1 MSFFPFS
8 STDSHR
14 STGIVVPQS
23 KEQRSHSQVLETL
36 FQNFDFDLEQV
47 SDTIDPILT
56 AQSRCEVTSL
66 YIQGIVSNG
75 TAFLCTNINTEH
87 AIDVT
92 SRSSSWLIGQSARC
106 TISVPHGE
114 ISPCHAAIGYQPNH
128 GFYIADVG
136 SKSGT
141 WVNRR
146 PLEAHQRRFLRDGD
160 LIELGCL
167 QVEFFLELFG
177 ASRLSGEDETQG

>member
-8 STDSHR
+8 STNSHR
-14 STGIVVPQS
+14 SASTVTPQN
-23 KEQRSHSQVLETL
+23 KTQRSHGQVLETL

-56 AQSRCEVTSL
+56 AQSRCEITSL

-87 AIDVT
+87 AIEVT
-92 SRSSSWLIGQSARC
+92 SRNSSWLIGKSSHC
-106 TISVPHGE
+106 TISVPHSE
-114 ISPCHAAIGYQPNH
+114 ISPRHAVIGYQSNH
-128 GFYIADVG
+128 GFFITDLG
-136 SKSGT
+136 SNNGT

-146 PLEAHQRRFLRDGD
+146 PLEPHQRYFLQDGD

-167 QVEFFLELFG
+167 QVEFFLESFG
-177 ASRLSGEDETQG
+177 LSMSSYEDETRY

>member
-8 STDSHR
+8 STNSNR
-14 STGIVVPQS
+14 SASTIAQQNKVQ
-23 KEQRSHSQVLETL
+23 QSHSQVLETL

-56 AQSRCEVTSL
+56 AQSRCEITSL

-75 TAFLCTNINTEH
+75 TAFLCTNINTQH
-87 AIDVT
+87 AINVT
-92 SRSSSWLIGQSARC
+92 SRNSSWLIGQSPQCA
-106 TISVPHGE
+106 IAVPHNE
-114 ISPCHAAIGYQPNH
+114 ISLCHAAISYQPGR
-128 GFYIADVG
+128 GFFIADVG
-136 SKSGT
+136 SNSGT

-146 PLEAHQRRFLRDGD
+146 LLAPHQRRFLQDGD

-167 QVEFFLELFG
+167 QIEFFLESFG
-177 ASRLSGEDETQG
+177 ASRSSKEDETQC